1 QRRPVE
7 PQETGPRRTAK
18 IALDNQLSDSA
29 TVIEVKCPDRLGLL
43 YLITRALAGLGLD
56 IVSARIATE
65 IDQAFDTFYVQ
76 DREGR
81 KLEDRTRSSA
91 PAWGSSRRS
100 RSPSDDAGALPRA
113 RARLDRPCGPRPV
126 PPAPPP
132 HPPDGHR
139 PRGEFRGCERILRGP
154 HARGGAPPDRRR
166 ALRLL
171 RRRAR
176 PRLRPGDPV
185 RGLS

>member
-81 KLEDRTRSSA
+81 KLEDT
-91 PAWGSSRRS
+91 
-100 RSPSDDAGALPRA
+100 DTLERA
-113 RARLDRPCGPRPV
+113 RVGL
-126 PPAPPP
+126 
-132 HPPDGHR
+132 
-139 PRGEFRGCERILRGP
+139 EQ
-154 HARGGAPPDRRR
+154 
-166 ALRLL
+166 AL
-171 RRRAR
+171 AQ
-176 PRLRPGDPV
+176 PI
-185 RGLS
+185 